1 MAEWSRGKDGFGKE
15 IDLLELED
23 GDWYTVNGMASE
35 SGFRIFKNG
44 TLYAQEATREIAKL
58 AVERMAGITV
68 VAEPKQEPEVKA
80 KPARKAKA
88 EKPEVKI
95 YDGLVEDV
103 ETA

>member
-44 TLYAQEATREIAKL
+44 TLYAQEATREIAIK
-58 AVERMAGITV
+58 AVERMAGIKT
-68 VAEPKQEPEVKA
+68 EQEPEVKA
-80 KPARKAKA
+80 KPVKKQTKA

-103 ETA
+103 EEV